1 MQFLFVIIIAA
12 SLWGAYNAFVTRER
26 DHPPGPIAVE
36 APVQRNIENGA
47 TFQRDR
53 FTLKTRAKFSTTARL
68 LRTERYRTD
77 AGADISP
84 IDVAIGWGPMSDSAL
99 LDQLKLS
106 QSGRFLHWT
115 SSKQPSVPWDEINRS
130 AANMHVIPADSTV
143 LKKLANA
150 RIGDLVEIEGELV
163 DVTRND
169 GWRWNTS
176 MTREDQGG
184 GACEVIY
191 VTSVIIRSK

>member
-1 MQFLFVIIIAA
+1 MRTLLVIILAA
-12 SLWGAYNAFVTRER
+12 SFWGAYSGFLTRER
-26 DHPPGPIAVE
+26 SHPPGAIALE
-36 APVQRNIENGA
+36 APRQRNIDNGA

-53 FTLKTRAKFSTTARL
+53 YALTTRAKFSTTARL

-77 AGADISP
+77 AGAEISP

-99 LDQLKLS
+99 LGQLKLS

-115 SSKQPSVPWDEINRS
+115 SSKQPTVSWEVINRS
-130 AANMHVIPADSTV
+130 AANMHVIPADSIV
-143 LKKLANA
+143 LKKLTNA
-150 RIGDLVEIEGELV
+150 RVGDLVEIEGELV
-163 DVTRND
+163 DVKRND

-176 MTREDQGG
+176 MTRDDQGG

-191 VTSVIIRSK
+191 VTNVVIRS

>member
-1 MQFLFVIIIAA
+1 MRTLLLITVAV
-12 SLWGAYNAFVTRER
+12 SLWGAYNGFLTRER
-26 DHPPGPIAVE
+26 DHPPGPIAIE
-36 APVQRNIENGA
+36 APRQRNIDSGA

-53 FTLKTRAKFSTTARL
+53 YTLTTRAKFSTTARL

-77 AGADISP
+77 AGAEISP

-115 SSKQPSVPWDEINRS
+115 SSKQPTVPWEVINRS
-130 AANMHVIPADSTV
+130 AANMHAIPADGIV
-143 LKKLANA
+143 LKKLTGA
-150 RIGDLVEIEGELV
+150 RVGDLIEIEGELV
-163 DVTRND
+163 DVKRND

-176 MTREDQGG
+176 MTRDDQGG

-191 VTSVIIRSK
+191 VTNVVIRS